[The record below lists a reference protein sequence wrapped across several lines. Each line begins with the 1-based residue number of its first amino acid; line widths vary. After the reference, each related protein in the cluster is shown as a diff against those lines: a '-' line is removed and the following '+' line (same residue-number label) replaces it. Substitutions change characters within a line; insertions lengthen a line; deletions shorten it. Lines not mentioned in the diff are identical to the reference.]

1 MGIFRP
7 AALSKT
13 DTRSIVERKLGW
25 ILSACDPREV
35 WLFGSAARDSM
46 TEASDVDLA
55 VVFEDRATLAASRRT
70 LYATPRPD
78 EWPHDIVFLV
88 AEDLYGRSIVGG
100 LPMLIVEEGRKIYER
115 GAS

>member
-7 AALSKT
+7 AALSRR
-13 DTRSIVERKLGW
+13 DTRSIVEGKLGW

-55 VVFEDRATLAASRRT
+55 VVFEDSATLAVSRRT
-70 LYATPRPD
+70 LYATPRTD
-78 EWPHDIVFLV
+78 DWPQDVVFL
-88 AEDLYGRSIVGG
+88 
-100 LPMLIVEEGRKIYER
+100 LPKTSMSAR
-115 GAS
+115 